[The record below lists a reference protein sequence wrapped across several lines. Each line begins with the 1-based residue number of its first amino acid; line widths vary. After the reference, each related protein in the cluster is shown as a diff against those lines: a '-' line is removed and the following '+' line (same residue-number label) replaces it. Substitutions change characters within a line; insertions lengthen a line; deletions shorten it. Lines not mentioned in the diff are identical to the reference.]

1 MSGGRRRR
9 SGSFKKPEFQN
20 MQSRKVRNKPA
31 FRMPKLKLPSIRLPS
46 VRVDWMNAAIFAVL
60 ALNVGLIGF
69 GIRQCAAGKSAPKR
83 ADAKEQTAV
92 TAQTGSDGKGSAD
105 RSEKLPAGAAS
116 ARTAGGTGTS
126 GGAAAGKA
134 AGKPAGTKGT
144 ASGGAEAKRP
154 AAVPEKPR
162 GPLQVE
168 VLNGCG
174 VPKIADR
181 FTAYLRKNGY
191 DVVRTD
197 NYESFNVPA
206 TLVIDRGG
214 GLAPARGLAETL
226 GVPKREV
233 ISETHDMYMV
243 DATVVLGKN
252 FRTLAAWKAIL
263 ENRIGP

>member
-9 SGSFKKPEFQN
+9 SGSFKKPDFQA
-20 MQSRKVRNKPA
+20 MPGRKARSQPA
-31 FRMPKLKLPSIRLPS
+31 FRLPKLKLPSIRLPS

-60 ALNVGLIGF
+60 AVNVGLIGF
-69 GIRQCAAGKSAPKR
+69 GIRQCAAGKTKPR
-83 ADAKEQTAV
+83 ADAKKQAAV
-92 TAQTGSDGKGSAD
+92 TAQSGSAEKGSAD
-105 RSEKLPAGAAS
+105 RSEKPPAGAAS
-116 ARTAGGTGTS
+116 ARTGGGTGTP
-126 GGAAAGKA
+126 GGEAAGK
-134 AGKPAGTKGT
+134 KG
-144 ASGGAEAKRP
+144 ASGGADAKRP
-154 AAVPEKPR
+154 AAAPEKPR

-174 VPKIADR
+174 IPKIADK
-181 FTAYLRKNGY
+181 FTAYLRKKGY